1 MEIKNINGQSTG
13 VITKEKDIKYQKKN
27 KCHYLG
33 CKLVFNSKEK
43 SWDCPCH
50 GSRFDIDGN
59 VIEGPSRYNIKI
71 IK

>member
-1 MEIKNINGQSTG
+1 MDKVLVYIPKKKTLNIK
-13 VITKEKDIKYQKKN
+13 KKN
-27 KCHYLG
+27 KCHYLE

-43 SWDCPCH
+43 SWDWPCH